1 MTSSVSDPPAG
12 ISHITRATRLDRVFL
27 IPDVHGKY
35 YNETLRGAALLR
47 ACIVSDKAC
56 AAFMARLATESK
68 RISEQDAEAFVAQLK
83 EAAAATV
90 ATAATADAP
99 QPASSPDELR
109 AECIICC
116 AKRPAVRLSCNHAPY
131 CADCDARAAAQ
142 PGPAAQCC
150 PLCRR
155 RVTSRLAVLLP

>member
-1 MTSSVSDPPAG
+1 MLHNMAYTG
-12 ISHITRATRLDRVFL
+12 ITRATRLDRVFL
-27 IPDVHGKY
+27 IPDVHGDYFK
-35 YNETLRGAALLR
+35 ETLRGAALLR

-83 EAAAATV
+83 ESAA

-99 QPASSPDELR
+99 PPDELR
-109 AECIICC
+109 TECIICC

-155 RVTSRLAVLLP
+155 RVTSRLAVMLP